1 MQHKGKVLVTGAN
14 GLLGSN
20 VADQLT
26 KQGYDVVAVV
36 RKNSNILA
44 LKEIKC
50 KIVEC
55 DITQRAEVQKAI
67 EGCDYVV
74 HCAANTQQSP
84 TNLEAYKNIN
94 IGSTLDL
101 IQLSKLH
108 KIKRFVFVS
117 TANCFTNGTVQ
128 NPGDESKGF
137 MPWLKKSGYAYS
149 KYLAQQMVL
158 EEVEK
163 SNFPAIVVAP
173 TFIIGPRDAKVS
185 SGKLI
190 LHVLKRKVVFYPPGG
205 KSIVDVEFAAE
216 AIANSL
222 KIGNSGECYL
232 LSGENL
238 TYKQIFKTIKKHTND
253 NTLFIKIP
261 RWILILIAHIASI
274 FEYVFSIS
282 LSLNRT
288 NQRLLCLDNY
298 FTNRKAMEQLN
309 LKQTHSAL
317 AIEKAI
323 LWYNKNGY
331 W

>member
-1 MQHKGKVLVTGAN
+1 MQHKEKVLVTGAN

-20 VADQLT
+20 VADQLS

-36 RKNSNILA
+36 RKNSNLLA

-55 DITQRAEVQKAI
+55 DITQRSEVEKAI
-67 EGCDYVV
+67 AGCSYVV

-84 TNLEAYKNIN
+84 GNLEAYQRIN
-94 IGSTLDL
+94 IDSTSIL
-101 IQLSKLH
+101 IQQSKLH
-108 KIKRFVFVS
+108 EIKRFVFVS

-137 MPWLKKSGYAYS
+137 MPWLKNSGYAYS

-163 SNFPAIVVAP
+163 KNFPAIVVAP

-190 LHVLKRKVVFYPPGG
+190 MHALKRKVVFYPPGG

-222 KIGNSGECYL
+222 RIGNIGECYL

-238 TYKQIFKTIKKHTND
+238 TYKQIFGIIKKHKND
-253 NTLFIKIP
+253 KAMFIKIP
-261 RWILILIAHIASI
+261 RWILILIAQIASI

-298 FTNRKAMEQLN
+298 FSNRKAMEHLY
-309 LKQTHSAL
+309 LKQTNSDF